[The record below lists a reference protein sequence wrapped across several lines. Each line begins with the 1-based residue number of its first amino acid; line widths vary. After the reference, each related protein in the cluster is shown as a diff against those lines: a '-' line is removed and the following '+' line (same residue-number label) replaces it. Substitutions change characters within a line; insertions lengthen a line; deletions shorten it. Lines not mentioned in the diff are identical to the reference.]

1 MRYGLLRND
10 GPAPRSSG
18 HEGYL
23 AGLHSSWNW
32 QQPLKD
38 LTPTERSLA
47 IVGAVNL
54 VYVFLQLGAASA
66 TGSLAMLSDAFHNL
80 RYKK

>member
-18 HEGYL
+18 DEGYL